1 MTDLNPDTAPDVTDP
16 APAAPAAAEKKD
28 VKVAPAKGRPM
39 LSWVGKRP
47 LSSVAAY
54 PAQLM
59 ERYDVCPAP
68 PFTPFLDREGSALA
82 PGLGSEGPGEAAPPA
97 PSGSPIIGGGGGLS
111 PFSDWP
117 AAYPHGGL
125 LFHGDNKEVLGHLL
139 ANGFRGKVNLV
150 YIDPPFDSGAD
161 YVRKVSLRG
170 VANTAKL
177 AGEAYTLG
185 EQTQYS
191 DIWANDNYL
200 QFLYERLLLLKELL
214 AENGSIF
221 LHCDNNKMHYIRC
234 LLDEVFGQEQ
244 FVNEIVWQHQ
254 IMGGAINK
262 LPKAHETIFW
272 YVKGNNILRRDD
284 PNIRVPFSKYVQD
297 SMRQDKNGQWF
308 YERRRMSRKATVA
321 EAASK
326 AHTRTYVP
334 NPDAGTVVT
343 DVWSDMLSYQETP
356 DEREGVELYPTQ
368 KSTKLL
374 TRVISAASDPGDLIL
389 DCFMGSGVVAKVA
402 QKLGRRWIGCDIN
415 KGAIQTT
422 AKRLHTIMEAQ
433 CKAQDAPAK
442 AGRNG
447 SRKGKADAAQQ
458 EMAEMEPVPA
468 EGGEAEPTAED
479 VPATARPA
487 QTSFSSWRV
496 NDYDLQIQHNEAVE
510 LACELIGVE
519 RNRTDGFFD
528 GKRGGSL
535 TKIIPFNHALTPL
548 DIEEVALELRA
559 RPNEMRPILLVCLGR
574 ELAAQARVEE
584 WNRLLKKDS
593 PNYLEVIELRSDPKY
608 GGVFQH
614 APDEARVTSQAEGDK
629 LIVEITDFVSPT
641 IQERLNKTVGILQPV
656 IDDWRAMVDCVL
668 IDTDYH
674 APVFQV
680 AHADIPEKKTDLVHG
695 RYELPMPPPGATIA
709 VKIIDMLGEEVLKT
723 LHAPSRT

>member
-28 VKVAPAKGRPM
+28 VKVAAAKGRPM

-68 PFTPFLDREGSALA
+68 PSTPFLDREGSALA
-82 PGLGSEGPGEAAPPA
+82 PGLGSEGSGEAAPPA
-97 PSGSPIIGGGGGLS
+97 PSGSPVIGSGWVS

-117 AAYPHGGL
+117 AAYPQGGL

-170 VANTAKL
+170 VASTAKL
-177 AGEAYTLG
+177 EGDTYTLG
-185 EQTQYS
+185 EQVQYA

-200 QFLYERLLLLKELL
+200 QFMYERLLLLKELL
-214 AENGSIF
+214 AETGVIY
-221 LHCDNNKMHYIRC
+221 LHCDAAKVHHLRC
-234 LLDEVFGQEQ
+234 LMDEIFGSDN
-244 FVNEIVWQHQ
+244 VLNEI
-254 IMGGAINK
+254 I
-262 LPKAHETIFW
+262 
-272 YVKGNNILRRDD
+272 
-284 PNIRVPFSKYVQD
+284 
-297 SMRQDKNGQWF
+297 WF
-308 YERRRMSRKATVA
+308 YENKLGTGGQTFDSRHDTLLAYKKGKKWTHQNIMAPVKEIKLQPVTQKID
-321 EAASK
+321 SK
-326 AHTRTYVP
+326 RVWLRDEEGNRLYQESKSERP
-334 NPDAGTVVT
+334 IG
-343 DVWSDMLSYQETP
+343 DVWIIP
-356 DEREGVELYPTQ
+356 IINPVADERSGYPTQ
-368 KSTKLL
+368 KPEKLL
-374 TRVISAASDPGDLIL
+374 EQVIYSSSKPDDLVL
-389 DCFMGSGVVAKVA
+389 DCFIGSGTTAAVA

-433 CKAQDAPAK
+433 CKAQDAPVK

-458 EMAEMEPVPA
+458 EMAEMAEMAPVPA
-468 EGGEAEPTAED
+468 EGGEADPTAED

-535 TKIIPFNHALTPL
+535 VKIIPFNHALTPL

-559 RPNEMRPILLVCLGR
+559 RPEEMRPILLVCLGQ
-574 ELAAQARVEE
+574 EIAAQARVEE

-641 IQERLNKTVGILQPV
+641 IQERLNKTAGILQPV